1 MATYTE
7 ETDAAASRST
17 AYKIAAGDTFT
28 GALATGDADWI
39 KVSLTAGKAYQFE
52 MSGTVG
58 WAGLQVMDADGIAI
72 DIDENSLDTDFE
84 KSTLSVFAEKSGTY
98 YIRVGSHDDEWSGD
112 YALKTTVVTA
122 PKFASY
128 DTIAKQLTTDFWTS
142 DGGTPFKFNIAAGGT
157 LTVNIGALTT
167 QGQQLAKWALTAWTE
182 ASGIKFKFVSGS
194 AQISFDDKEGGAYGG
209 STSIIGGFTTA
220 SFVNVAASWIT
231 DYGAGAD
238 SYTMST
244 YVHEIG
250 HALGLGH
257 AGNYDGNATWGID
270 NRFENDSSQLTVMSY
285 FDDQVSVW
293 AGGSGTTSITPMMVD
308 VLAIRNLYGTT
319 AISSG
324 NTTYDLKSDFL
335 GKDVAMNLVDTGG
348 SDTLNFSWASGNQR
362 IDLNAEEFSS
372 VSGGINNLSLSRGTV
387 IENAIGGKG
396 VDVIV
401 GNAVANILEGR
412 AGQDKLIGN
421 GGNDK
426 LIGGTGNDTLTGG
439 SGKDTF
445 VFSSALNSSTNVD
458 TITDFSVVDDL
469 IHLENAIFT
478 AFTKNGAISSGNF
491 LKSTSPTAKDS
502 NDFLVYETDTGNL
515 FYDAN
520 GSKSGGSIMIAHL
533 DKSLAL
539 SYQDFLIV

>member
-7 ETDAAASRST
+7 TSDAAAGRST
-17 AYKIAAGDTFT
+17 AYKIAAGDTFN
-28 GALATGDADWI
+28 GALTTGDADWI
-39 KVSLTAGKAYQFE
+39 KVSLTAGTAYEFD

-58 WAGLQVMDADGIAI
+58 WAGLEVMDADGIAI
-72 DIDENSLDTDFE
+72 DIDENSLDGTFE
-84 KSTLSVFAEKSGTY
+84 ASSLKLFAQKSGTY

-112 YALKTTVVTA
+112 YTLKTKVVAA

-142 DGGTPFKFNIAAGGT
+142 DGGTPFKFEVAAGGT

-167 QGQQLAKWALTAWTE
+167 EGQQLAKWALTAWTE
-182 ASGIKFKFVSGS
+182 ASGIKFNFVSGS
-194 AQISFDDKEGGAYGG
+194 AQISFDDKAGGAYGG

-220 SFVNVAASWIT
+220 SFVNVDAGWIG
-231 DYGAGAD
+231 DYGAGKD

-257 AGNYDGNATWGID
+257 AGNYDGDATWGID
-270 NRFENDSSQLTVMSY
+270 NRFENDSVQLTVMSY
-285 FDDQVSVW
+285 FDDQGSVW
-293 AGGSGTTSITPMMVD
+293 AGGSGTTSVTPMMVD
-308 VLAIRNLYGTT
+308 VLAIRKMYGTT
-319 AISSG
+319 AINSG

-362 IDLNAEEFSS
+362 LDLNAEKFSS
-372 VSGGINNLSLSRGTV
+372 VSGGVNNLSLSRGTV

-401 GNAVANILEGR
+401 GNGVANILEGR
-412 AGQDKLIGN
+412 AGQDRLIGN

-445 VFSSALNSSTNVD
+445 LFSSALNSSTNID

-469 IHLENAIFT
+469 IQLENAIFT

-502 NDFLVYETDTGNL
+502 NDFLIYETDTGNL